1 MVFLFAK
8 KENLSI
14 SQSYAQW
21 WELSP
26 LTNVDR
32 VQILEWTLRVG
43 WVCHWFSP
51 FLSCRGFSLDT
62 PFSLWA
68 KLTFPNSNLT
78 RNQLDEEPLSECC
91 YLYVVIYYLFIINL
105 LWDVS
110 FIKRVLLNKFKAPV
124 LYVFF
129 SCYSKWLNLLFLFIA
144 IKQEKRKLL

>member
-8 KENLSI
+8 KENLST

-21 WELSP
+21 WELTP

-32 VQILEWTLRVG
+32 VQILAWTLHVG
-43 WVCHWFSP
+43 WVCCWFSP
-51 FLSCRGFSLDT
+51 LLWDVFLQVLCFPLFS
-62 PFSLWA
+62 

-78 RNQLDEEPLSECC
+78 RNQLDEERLSGCC
-91 YLYVVIYYLFIINL
+91 YLYVVVFIIIF

-110 FIKRVLLNKFKAPV
+110 FMKRVLLNKFLAPV
-124 LYVFF
+124 RYVFF